1 MLGRETLE
9 EDLLRGLLDA
19 APVALL
25 LVDGGGHIVF
35 ASAKCE
41 AMFGY
46 ARVDLL
52 AKSFSAL
59 VPGGD
64 WEALAA
70 DPGAFSAGLT
80 RGGIDERPLLAR
92 KKSGEEFPVE
102 VSLNR
107 LANHRDLLLAVAVR
121 DTSTRKRTV
130 EALHKSESNFRALF
144 DQAPEG
150 VFIADPDGRCTDVN
164 TAASQMLGYER
175 VELLGRTVF
184 DILTGEDTPRLIDA
198 REGSLAPGWVEVWEW
213 TLKRKDGAFVPVEL
227 TSKTLPD
234 GRWQAFVRD
243 ISRRRQRDEELRRVT
258 NLLDSIIET
267 VPTMI
272 FMKDAADLR
281 FARFN
286 RAGEDLLG
294 IPRDAILG
302 KSDYD
307 LFPEEQA
314 EAFQARDRETLTER
328 KLVVIPEE
336 PIRTADG
343 TRWLHTMKIPIVDGM
358 GTPVYLLGIS
368 LDVTDRLRAERE
380 LEHLRAEWG
389 SIVAHDLRQPLQSIA
404 LSAQILA
411 RTTDDS
417 SLQKYIER
425 IRSAAERLH
434 RMVADLMD
442 FSRLDAHRL
451 ELVRKPVDVPTV
463 VLASVERMALQA
475 PDRPFDVKIEDN
487 APRADADPDRIAQV
501 MENLLTNAIKYGNPE
516 TRIAVRVTHENRQVA
531 VAVTNQ
537 GKALTAEELP
547 RLFERFHRTVGARQ
561 GNAEGVG
568 LGLYI
573 SRALVEA
580 HGGRITAESTP
591 AGATTFRFTLPVAGP

>member
-1 MLGRETLE
+1 
-9 EDLLRGLLDA
+9 
-19 APVALL
+19 
-25 LVDGGGHIVF
+25 
-35 ASAKCE
+35 
-41 AMFGY
+41 
-46 ARVDLL
+46 
-52 AKSFSAL
+52 
-59 VPGGD
+59 
-64 WEALAA
+64 
-70 DPGAFSAGLT
+70 
-80 RGGIDERPLLAR
+80 
-92 KKSGEEFPVE
+92 
-102 VSLNR
+102 
-107 LANHRDLLLAVAVR
+107 
-121 DTSTRKRTV
+121 
-130 EALHKSESNFRALF
+130 
-144 DQAPEG
+144 
-150 VFIADPDGRCTDVN
+150 
-164 TAASQMLGYER
+164 
-175 VELLGRTVF
+175 
-184 DILTGEDTPRLIDA
+184 
-198 REGSLAPGWVEVWEW
+198 
-213 TLKRKDGAFVPVEL
+213 
-227 TSKTLPD
+227 
-234 GRWQAFVRD
+234 
-243 ISRRRQRDEELRRVT
+243 
-258 NLLDSIIET
+258 
-267 VPTMI
+267 MI
-272 FMKDAADLR
+272 FMKDAVNLR

-314 EAFQARDRETLTER
+314 EAFQARDRETLSER

-389 SIVAHDLRQPLQSIA
+389 SIVAHDLRQPLHSIA

-425 IRSAAERLH
+425 IRSVGRALH

-442 FSRLDAHRL
+442 FSRLDARRL
-451 ELVRKPVDVPTV
+451 ELVRKPVDVTTV
-463 VLASVERMALQA
+463 VLGSVERMALQA
-475 PDRPFDVKIEDN
+475 PDRPFDVNVQDN
-487 APRADADPDRIAQV
+487 APKADADPDRIAQV
-501 MENLLTNAIKYGNPE
+501 MENLLTNAIKYGTAE
-516 TRIAVRVTHENRQVA
+516 TPIVVRITHENRHIA

-547 RLFERFHRTVGARQ
+547 RLFERFHRTAGARQ
-561 GNAEGVG
+561 GDAKGVG

-591 AGATTFRFTLPVAGP
+591 AGATTFRFTLPVAG